1 MSEERQVLWT
11 RSQVYPPGQQWRWS
25 EQHIAWRGG
34 GNKVNEVTVWINEL
48 FLNNTT

>member
-1 MSEERQVLWT
+1 MDQVT
-11 RSQVYPPGQQWRWS
+11 GVPPGAAVGVVGAAHCL
-25 EQHIAWRGG
+25 EGG